1 MAWSDDDQRSWRTV
15 STWNIS
21 VHQRTGCTAVSADRN
36 SPPQLSHALVLM
48 KVEDDALRDPKSFED
63 GLRVDLCAEISQVQ
77 IGRNVYGFTDV
88 VIPKGLYPFL
98 STVDVLQLRLESCVL
113 GESKCCCIVN
123 LQSERH
129 WERKT

>member
-1 MAWSDDDQRSWRTV
+1 MMTNALGEPFPPG
-15 STWNIS
+15 IFL
-21 VHQRTGCTAVSADRN
+21 CTS
-36 SPPQLSHALVLM
+36 ALV
-48 KVEDDALRDPKSFED
+48 ALQFQQIVTRLLSCHVHLYLWKWKTMHYAIPKSFED